1 MYHYG
6 PGDWRSHTHTTSMPN
21 QPHPSGMSNPES
33 IGGAPH
39 MMRPR
44 PAYPVMD
51 ARPQPRYTP
60 SGEGAFSRVQEPYAN
75 NNNNNQPA
83 VPYGLA
89 GHSDRQY
96 GKISCA
102 GGRFAPEGF
111 KDASATHKPGTQQ
124 LAQRGKPRSA
134 DDNLEESKEITGDK
148 NQRRSSRKKR
158 SSEEQLRHNEAEKK
172 RIRKAGDTID
182 LLRSE
187 LVLHS
192 GMMQHPGCS
201 PCDMSKQAILELSL
215 HQLAKLRQYCT
226 KKPAEVV

>member
-21 QPHPSGMSNPES
+21 QPHSSSMSNPES
-33 IGGAPH
+33 IGGAHH

-44 PAYPVMD
+44 PAYPVMTD

-60 SGEGAFSRVQEPYAN
+60 SGDGAFSRVQEPYAN
-75 NNNNNQPA
+75 QPP

-89 GHSDRQY
+89 GPSSDRQY

-102 GGRFAPEGF
+102 SDGRFAPEGF

-134 DDNLEESKEITGDK
+134 DDSLEESKEVTGNK
-148 NQRRSSRKKR
+148 NQRKKR
-158 SSEEQLRHNEAEKK
+158 SSEEQLRRNEAEKK
-172 RIRKAGDTID
+172 RIRKAADTID

-215 HQLAKLRQYCT
+215 QQLAKLRQYCT
-226 KKPAEVV
+226 KSKKPAEVV

>member
-51 ARPQPRYTP
+51 ARPQPRYIP

-75 NNNNNQPA
+75 HPA

-102 GGRFAPEGF
+102 GGRFAPEDF
-111 KDASATHKPGTQQ
+111 KDASAAHKPGTQQ
-124 LAQRGKPRSA
+124 LARHKPGPQPRSA
-134 DDNLEESKEITGDK
+134 DDNLEESKEVTGNK
-148 NQRRSSRKKR
+148 NQRKKR
-158 SSEEQLRHNEAEKK
+158 SSEEQLRRNEAEKK
-172 RIRKAGDTID
+172 RIRKAADTID